1 MEQKKK
7 NEILGMLLE
16 LNTAYN
22 DRMNGN
28 KNTRYP
34 ETEEDFAEV
43 RKINELKDYIDK
55 LMQDIEENF

>member
-28 KNTRYP
+28 KNTRHP